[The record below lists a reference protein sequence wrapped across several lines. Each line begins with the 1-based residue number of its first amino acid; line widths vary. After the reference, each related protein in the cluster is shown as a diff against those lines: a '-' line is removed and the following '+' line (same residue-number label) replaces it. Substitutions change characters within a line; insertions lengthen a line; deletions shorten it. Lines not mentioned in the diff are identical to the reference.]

1 MPFVETSHRI
11 SSHTYTTSGPIAIR
25 TIVCT
30 SREPNSRYTCV
41 RRADGGCSFHM
52 RGREMAGL
60 VGLSR
65 LAFAE
70 LKSIAIS
77 DSMTRR
83 GPYDMRRRRRQP
95 LDDADRGQRPRAR
108 SGLGPAATHVARRR
122 LTWHRDAYRPFAQ
135 PHTAAHAMAFHYF
148 NKGSPAIGRLTEPFI
163 SLANTLG
170 DHASS
175 PFADERISG
184 EKRLTIGIGG
194 DVPVYTPLLIAELV
208 MVAFVL
214 KRLYGRWPLSTGML
228 SLPPIR
234 TGAAFAAFAWVD
246 KTRRECAFYME
257 QLGNGAD
264 YEPLRG
270 LVTDGPYAELR
281 HPFYRALCL
290 VLPAIS
296 IIFNSAWMCAPSRT
310 IGASGYS
317 PCARVVSCLHGRLL
331 LSPIVPIYLHFMVVP
346 NEEALLSE
354 TYGSSYAHYH
364 STVGC
369 WF

>member
-1 MPFVETSHRI
+1 
-11 SSHTYTTSGPIAIR
+11 
-25 TIVCT
+25 
-30 SREPNSRYTCV
+30 
-41 RRADGGCSFHM
+41 
-52 RGREMAGL
+52 
-60 VGLSR
+60 
-65 LAFAE
+65 
-70 LKSIAIS
+70 
-77 DSMTRR
+77 
-83 GPYDMRRRRRQP
+83 
-95 LDDADRGQRPRAR
+95 
-108 SGLGPAATHVARRR
+108 
-122 LTWHRDAYRPFAQ
+122 
-135 PHTAAHAMAFHYF
+135 MAFHYF
-148 NKGSPAIGRLTEPFI
+148 NKGSPAIGRLAEPFI
-163 SLANTLG
+163 NLANTLG

-194 DVPVYTPLLIAELV
+194 DVPVYPPLLIAELV

-296 IIFNSAWMCAPSRT
+296 LTFNSAWMCAPSRT

-317 PCARVVSCLHGRLL
+317 LCARVVW
-331 LSPIVPIYLHFMVVP
+331 V
-346 NEEALLSE
+346 A
-354 TYGSSYAHYH
+354 GSSWRPSSR
-364 STVGC
+364 STCISWWSPTRRRCCPRPTAPRTRTITAPSAAGSEPSEAAPPRNAVLASNGHVRPSSVGSSVRPQAQGAAMENRVTRGRRLRTDAARIRTV
-369 WF
+369 W

>member
-1 MPFVETSHRI
+1 
-11 SSHTYTTSGPIAIR
+11 
-25 TIVCT
+25 
-30 SREPNSRYTCV
+30 
-41 RRADGGCSFHM
+41 
-52 RGREMAGL
+52 
-60 VGLSR
+60 
-65 LAFAE
+65 
-70 LKSIAIS
+70 
-77 DSMTRR
+77 
-83 GPYDMRRRRRQP
+83 
-95 LDDADRGQRPRAR
+95 
-108 SGLGPAATHVARRR
+108 
-122 LTWHRDAYRPFAQ
+122 
-135 PHTAAHAMAFHYF
+135 MAFHYF
-148 NKGSPAIGRLTEPFI
+148 NKGSPAIGRLAEPFI
-163 SLANTLG
+163 NLANTLG

-194 DVPVYTPLLIAELV
+194 DVPVYPPLLIAELV